1 MSDRFVFVKFQKSR
15 TKGKKYDA
23 ILFDKISK
31 RRQTIP
37 FGSIFYEQYYDS
49 TGLGL
54 YKRLDH
60 LDRKR
65 RASYLA
71 RHAETLKKKY
81 SSSWFSAKYLWS
93 ANI

>member
-15 TKGKKYDA
+15 TKNKKYDA

-31 RRQTIP
+31 RRATVP
-37 FGSIFYEQYYDS
+37 FGHTDFEQYYDS

-54 YKRLDH
+54 YKRLNH

-71 RHAETLKKKY
+71 RHADTMKKKY
-81 SSSWFSAKYLWS
+81 SASWFSAKYLWS
-93 ANI
+93 ANV

>member
-1 MSDRFVFVKFQKSR
+1 MSDRFVFVKFQKSN

-37 FGSIFYEQYYDS
+37 FGSNIHDQYYDS

-54 YKRLDH
+54 YKRLNH

-71 RHAETLKKKY
+71 RHADTMKKKY
-81 SSSWFSAKYLWS
+81 SPSWFSAKYLWS

>member
-1 MSDRFVFVKFQKSR
+1 MSDRFEFVKFRKSR

-31 RRQTIP
+31 RKATIP
-37 FGSIFYEQYYDS
+37 FGSIFYGQYRDS

-71 RHAETLKKKY
+71 RHADTMKKKY
-81 SSSWFSAKYLWS
+81 SASWFSGRFLWD

>member
-1 MSDRFVFVKFQKSR
+1 MSDRFVFVKFQKSN

-37 FGSIFYEQYYDS
+37 FGSNIHDQYYDS

-71 RHAETLKKKY
+71 RHADTMKKKY
-81 SSSWFSAKYLWS
+81 SPSWFSAKYLWS

>member
-1 MSDRFVFVKFQKSR
+1 MSDRFVFVKFQKSK

-31 RRQTIP
+31 RRQTVP
-37 FGSIFYEQYYDS
+37 FGSSIHSQYYDS

-54 YKRLDH
+54 YKRLNH

-71 RHAETLKKKY
+71 RHAETMKKKY
-81 SSSWFSAKYLWS
+81 SASWFSGRFLWS

>member
-1 MSDRFVFVKFQKSR
+1 MSDRFVFVKFQKSK
-15 TKGKKYDA
+15 TKGAKYDA

-31 RRQTIP
+31 RRQRVH
-37 FGSIFYEQYYDS
+37 FGSTSYGQYRDS

-81 SSSWFSAKYLWS
+81 SRSYFAAKYLWS

>member
-15 TKGKKYDA
+15 TKNKKYDG

-31 RRQTIP
+31 RRATVP
-37 FGSIFYEQYYDS
+37 FGDVRYEQYYDS

-54 YKRLDH
+54 YKRLNH

-71 RHAETLKKKY
+71 RHADTMKKKY
-81 SSSWFSAKYLWS
+81 SPSWFSAKYLWS